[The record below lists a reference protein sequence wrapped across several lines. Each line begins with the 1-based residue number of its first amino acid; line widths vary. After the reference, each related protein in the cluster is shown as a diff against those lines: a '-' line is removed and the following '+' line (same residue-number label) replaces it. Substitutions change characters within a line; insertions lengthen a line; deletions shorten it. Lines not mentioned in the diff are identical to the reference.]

1 MPLTRILKIELKL
14 FSITIHPDVQGEQ
27 ERR

>member
-14 FSITIHPDVQGEQ
+14 FSTAIHPYVQGEQ